1 MTKQNDTF
9 CYVPELDKNYI
20 PWGNSEKIEKV
31 IASGTFYPVWLTGP
45 SGNGKSTSIE
55 QVCAKLNREFVR
67 VNFTN
72 ETSEDDLIGGN
83 HLVASIDENGNR
95 CTVTEFRDGPIVNA
109 LRAGAILLLDEVD
122 AGHTNRILCL
132 QSVLEGRGVLI
143 KSTGEW
149 VKPRKGFN
157 ILATSN
163 TQGRGSDDGRY
174 VGTNVQ
180 NGAFLDRFSAMLHQ
194 TYPDA
199 KIEQEILTKYF
210 ENYISGSANWNNKFK
225 VMSDEQKLDFI
236 TNVENKWISKL
247 CSWAAHIRA
256 GFDKGTMEEVITT
269 RSLINIIQAYAIY
282 DDKPYAIKVACDRF
296 NAATSQG
303 FQELYQKMNDDT
315 FVPEPVKEEQKTDK
329 TYHEF

>member
-1 MTKQNDTF
+1 MTQQVETF
-9 CYVPELDKNYI
+9 CYVPEKDENHI
-20 PWGNSEKIEKV
+20 PWGNFEKIERV
-31 IASGTFYPVWLTGP
+31 ISSGKFYPMWVTGP
-45 SGNGKSTSIE
+45 SGNGKSTTIE

-72 ETSEDDLIGGN
+72 ETSEDDLIGG
-83 HLVASIDENGNR
+83 HKLVASIDEKGNR
-95 CTVTEFRDGPIVNA
+95 CTVSEFHDGPIVHA
-109 LRAGAILLLDEVD
+109 LRAGAVLLLDEVD

-157 ILATSN
+157 VLATSN

-194 TYPDA
+194 TYPNLETEE
-199 KIEQEILTKYF
+199 KILIKYF
-210 ENYISGSANWNNKFK
+210 SGFIEGNENWMKKYNS
-225 VMSDEQKLDFI
+225 MSEVKKQEHVLA
-236 TNVENKWISKL
+236 ENKWISKL
-247 CSWAAHIRA
+247 CSWAAHIRKS
-256 GFDKGTMEEVITT
+256 FDDGVGEEVITT

-282 DDKPYAIKVACDRF
+282 DDKVYAVKVACDRF

-303 FQELYQKMNDDT
+303 FQELYQKLSDDNY
-315 FVPEPVKEEQKTDK
+315 VPEPPKEEPKTDK